1 MKKEVI
7 LDDNQKMNTMK
18 YILIILSII
27 FIAENTHA
35 QDDYAAAWKKELL
48 AQPFDVANINEI
60 KNIDLSNIIS
70 NCLLEK
76 ESSFSSYVGI
86 FGPKY
91 RRIDFRLHAQ
101 KSKTSDYK
109 YIITG
114 KSRLG
119 NNIREL
125 NGTMTLTNLKR
136 DLIENKSLYLCI
148 FNYQLNEPGD
158 RDGDGS
164 FEGVASVLFYTTNN
178 NNKPKLYWSA
188 CGEYRDWNN
197 TFVGTWK
204 RFNSNVT
211 RKCIFNFRPAGLY
224 DKLPFCD
231 GLYIYSEDIEE
242 PEDLTRIDPYYF
254 KYGWKDYDTDSETK
268 WW

>member
-76 ESSFSSYVGI
+76 ESGFSSYVGI

-125 NGTMTLTNLKR
+125 NGTMTLTNLKKLE
-136 DLIENKSLYLCI
+136 DLTENMPLYFCI

-178 NNKPKLYWSA
+178 NNKPELYWAA
-188 CGEYRDWNN
+188 CGDYRDWNN
-197 TFVGTWK
+197 TFVGTLEK
-204 RFNSNVT
+204 IQF
-211 RKCIFNFRPAGLY
+211 KCNQ
-224 DKLPFCD
+224 KM
-231 GLYIYSEDIEE
+231 
-242 PEDLTRIDPYYF
+242 YF
-254 KYGWKDYDTDSETK
+254 
-268 WW
+268 